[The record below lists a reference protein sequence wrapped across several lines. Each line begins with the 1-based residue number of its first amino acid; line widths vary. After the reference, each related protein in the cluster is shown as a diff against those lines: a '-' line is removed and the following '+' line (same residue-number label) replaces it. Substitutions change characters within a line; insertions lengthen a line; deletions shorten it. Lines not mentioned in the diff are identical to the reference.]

1 MVQYLIRNSLKVENY
16 YPCNCRWYQLPY
28 WNICSANA
36 SGKRG
41 LVNSLLYDGSDF
53 SDWGAMYAEVTM
65 NFPHLRGF
73 DKYESREAGV
83 FDGVTQRVEKVDI
96 PATNIP
102 WDVDKI
108 VIRNTNNDVIKAV
121 NELLAKDKLVQM
133 TYSDGETFNKGDFV
147 VAKRFRYYQK

>member
-1 MVQYLIRNSLKVENY
+1 MVQYLIRNSLKVEKTTTPVTVDGINY
-16 YPCNCRWYQLPY
+16 PIGTFVVPMRQ
-28 WNICSANA
+28 A
-36 SGKRG
+36 KRG

-121 NELLAKDKLVQM
+121 NELLAK
-133 TYSDGETFNKGDFV
+133 
-147 VAKRFRYYQK
+147 R